1 MEEKKEKA
9 KEQRKLT
16 YEELENAA
24 KQISAQFDAVI
35 KENNQLKVALQRA
48 QLANLY
54 TELDFKFKVLQN
66 AEMFSTEFV
75 ETCVKSIEE
84 VMTPEPEEAENK
96 DEQS

>member
-1 MEEKKEKA
+1 MEEKKQKTNVQ
-9 KEQRKLT
+9 KKLS
-16 YEELENAA
+16 YDELENAA

-35 KENNQLKVALQRA
+35 KENNQLKVMLQKA
-48 QLANLY
+48 QLTNLY

-84 VMTPEPEEAENK
+84 IMTPEVEETKE